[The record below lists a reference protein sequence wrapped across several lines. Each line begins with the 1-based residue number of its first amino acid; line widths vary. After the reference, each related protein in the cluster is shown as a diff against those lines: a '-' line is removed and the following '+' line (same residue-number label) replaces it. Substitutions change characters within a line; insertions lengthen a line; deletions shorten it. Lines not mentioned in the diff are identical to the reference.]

1 MDNSPL
7 LLLNCDISRVI
18 GKYLETINNKKKTN
32 REIQQKLHKSLLREF
47 NIKLNH
53 WTPLHLNHIT
63 QEELYRRPRVFNP
76 PWIWEGK
83 RQSAPTRNFRIIN
96 NRDGT
101 GYFCS
106 CMKPCHPRVCPRG
119 GKKWGARRYPP
130 RINHYFNYRSFL
142 YEITD

>member
-7 LLLNCDISRVI
+7 LLLDGDVSGII

-32 REIQQKLHKSLLREF
+32 REIKQKLHQSLLREF
-47 NIKLNH
+47 NIKLNY
-53 WTPLHLNHIT
+53 WTPFLIIQT
-63 QEELYRRPRVFNP
+63 PPEELYRKPIIRS

-83 RQSAPTRNFRIIN
+83 RQNSPTRNFRIIN

-101 GYFCS
+101 GSFCS